1 MTADPD
7 DLADLLG
14 PPPDGPADAALQ
26 DTIRRRT
33 ARLIRRR
40 AWVRR
45 GRLAVAAGLLLAA
58 GGVAGW
64 VARPT
69 PEPAPPR
76 TEYVTVPVPVAVPP
90 VEAPDPSAG
99 QYVSAERLEL
109 RAEQA
114 ADRATAATLYRLAG
128 DRYLDRDPGQAA
140 RCYRLFLIHAG
151 PTATAVAPDDSWL
164 LMSLKTAHRKEATRD
179 PQGL

>member
-14 PPPDGPADAALQ
+14 PPLAAPGDAALQ
-26 DTIRRRT
+26 DAIRRRT
-33 ARLIRRR
+33 ARVIRRR

-58 GGVAGW
+58 GGVGGW
-64 VARPT
+64 ATNPT
-69 PEPAPPR
+69 PEPVPPR
-76 TEYVTVPVPVAVPP
+76 IEYVAVPVPVAVPP
-90 VEAPDPSAG
+90 VEARESPVE

-109 RAEQA
+109 KAEQV
-114 ADRATAATLYRLAG
+114 ADRAAAATLYRLAG

-140 RCYRLFLIHAG
+140 RCYRLFLMHAG
-151 PTATAVAPDDSWL
+151 PAALAVAPDDSWL